1 MRQFRAELL
10 LNTTK
15 VFRLKDVFFPDADD
29 LARRTTAELKLRG
42 KVIDF
47 SDSGS
52 SRNEYAIVSVEGIDG
67 PVVVPVDRLK
77 TVWEEDESE
86 SDEFE
91 VDQ

>member
-15 VFRLKDVFFPDADD
+15 VFRLKDIFFPDADD
-29 LARRTTAELKLRG
+29 LVRRTTAELKLRG

-52 SRNEYAIVSVEGIDG
+52 ATKEYAIISVEGIDG
-67 PVVVPVDRLK
+67 PVIVPVDRLK
-77 TVWEEDESE
+77 AVWEDDEAE
-86 SDEFE
+86 SQEFQVE
-91 VDQ
+91 S